1 MNYIFLLSV
10 IIFILVIVILFL
22 LKRCINFLQIIDEYR
37 ELFADLKN
45 EHQKMYD
52 NMKRL
57 DYSGVF
63 EASDEIGVFFEYAK
77 NILKKING
85 YFTE

>member
-1 MNYIFLLSV
+1 
-10 IIFILVIVILFL
+10 
-22 LKRCINFLQIIDEYR
+22 
-37 ELFADLKN
+37 
-45 EHQKMYD
+45 MYD